1 MKIVYSLLV
10 LLSVVACSNPNL
22 SEVYGNAKERYQGS
36 YSLTDVET
44 STSGVFIINDQLK
57 NEENSQLDFYHQL
70 CFLNHNVIPV
80 GSVDVT
86 LSEHNG
92 EGSVHFMFY
101 YLRLETND
109 ARPPYTIDTP
119 VWGSNGFG
127 GTTAEEFP
135 FSVQPDGS
143 LLWGEPKG
151 DYKEYKEDDIAV
163 VLMSAPKLTL
173 FEDNHLDIQIEKF
186 PVYDFNSRKVL
197 LIPVIYH
204 FVREEN

>member
-1 MKIVYSLLV
+1 MKKVFSLFV
-10 LLSVVACSNPNL
+10 LLSIVACSNPNL
-22 SEVYGNAKERYQGS
+22 SDVYRNAQDRYQGS

-44 STSGVFIINDQLK
+44 STAGVFIINDLLK
-57 NEENSQLDFYHQL
+57 TEENSQLDFYHQL
-70 CFLNHNVIPV
+70 CFLNHSMRS
-80 GSVDVT
+80 GYADVM
-86 LSEHNG
+86 LDEHDG
-92 EGSVHFMFY
+92 EGRLRFMFS
-101 YLRLETND
+101 YLSLETND

-127 GTTAEEFP
+127 GTTTEEFP

-151 DYKEYKEDDIAV
+151 DYKEYKDDDIAV
-163 VLMSAPKLTL
+163 VLMSAPKLTS
-173 FEDNHLDIQIEKF
+173 FDEKHLDIQIEEF